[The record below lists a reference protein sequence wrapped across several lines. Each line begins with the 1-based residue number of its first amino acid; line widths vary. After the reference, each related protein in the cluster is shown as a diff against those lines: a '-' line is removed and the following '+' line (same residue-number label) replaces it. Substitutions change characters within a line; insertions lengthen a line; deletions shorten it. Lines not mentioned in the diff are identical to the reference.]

1 MDVARIRSLPQLLQ
15 SILNCVMI
23 VLVTIIDCKGNRYSS
38 HRVWPCSTISGVWRK
53 PSHQRWF
60 PRQSGAAPGLLAE
73 RSRGCHYCSL
83 IAPASLILVVTLI
96 IINAQPHNPDHQDR
110 TIPNK
115 YYILQ
120 PRSARSKV
128 EQIIIIFCFDY
139 CWHSS
144 LPPPDYQVVSAD
156 NIYSNSVH
164 FLSLLTT

>member
-1 MDVARIRSLPQLLQ
+1 MEVARIRSLPQ

-23 VLVTIIDCKGNRYSS
+23 VLV
-38 HRVWPCSTISGVWRK
+38 
-53 PSHQRWF
+53 
-60 PRQSGAAPGLLAE
+60 RQSLTAKETDTPLINSDHVQQFQVFDENRLTRDDFLGRVELPLVSLPREAE
-73 RSRGCHYCSL
+73 VVIIVHHYCSL

-139 CWHSS
+139 C
-144 LPPPDYQVVSAD
+144 
-156 NIYSNSVH
+156 
-164 FLSLLTT
+164 

>member
-1 MDVARIRSLPQLLQ
+1 MEVARIRSLPQ

-23 VLVTIIDCKGNRYSS
+23 VLV
-38 HRVWPCSTISGVWRK
+38 
-53 PSHQRWF
+53 
-60 PRQSGAAPGLLAE
+60 RQSLTAKETDTPLINSDHVQQFQVFDENRLTRDDFLGRVELPLVSLPREAE
-73 RSRGCHYCSL
+73 VVIIVHQCSL
-83 IAPASLILVVTLI
+83 VAPVSLILVVTLI

-139 CWHSS
+139 C
-144 LPPPDYQVVSAD
+144 
-156 NIYSNSVH
+156 
-164 FLSLLTT
+164 